1 MLLRVAV
8 LSIALV
14 VPLSAQTPVPQTA
27 PPPVPHK
34 PSAQGV
40 KPAADLP
47 DARGL
52 IDKYIKA
59 IGGRDAILSHKS
71 EHAQGT
77 FSIAGSGMS
86 GTIEMYG
93 AADPNRVLLKVS
105 VPGIGDIQNGFDGS
119 HGWSIN
125 PATGPML
132 QVGREL
138 DQAKYDSDFYSEL
151 RDPKVFPVVKTIEK
165 ADFEGRPCYKVS
177 LERVDG
183 VNDFDFYDASTG
195 LRAGYLNKRETPMG
209 EVESTSVE
217 SDYKKFGNLLQ
228 PTTLVQRAA
237 GVEQKITLESLDYD
251 KVDASVFA
259 LPPEI
264 QALIK

>member
-1 MLLRVAV
+1 
-8 LSIALV
+8 
-14 VPLSAQTPVPQTA
+14 
-27 PPPVPHK
+27 
-34 PSAQGV
+34 
-40 KPAADLP
+40 
-47 DARGL
+47 
-52 IDKYIKA
+52 
-59 IGGRDAILSHKS
+59 
-71 EHAQGT
+71 
-77 FSIAGSGMS
+77 
-86 GTIEMYG
+86 
-93 AADPNRVLLKVS
+93 
-105 VPGIGDIQNGFDGS
+105 
-119 HGWSIN
+119 
-125 PATGPML
+125 

-165 ADFEGRPCYKVS
+165 VDFEGRPCYKIS

-195 LRAGYLNKRETPMG
+195 LRAGYINKRETPMG

-228 PTTLVQRAA
+228 PSTLVQRAA
-237 GVEQKITLESLDYD
+237 GVEQKIAIESLDYD

-264 QALIK
+264 KALIK